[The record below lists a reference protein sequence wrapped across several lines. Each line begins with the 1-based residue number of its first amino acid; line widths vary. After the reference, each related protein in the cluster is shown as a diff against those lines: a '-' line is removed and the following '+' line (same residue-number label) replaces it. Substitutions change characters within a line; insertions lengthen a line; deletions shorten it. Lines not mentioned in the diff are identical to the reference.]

1 MSTVLLFLLSS
12 CGSGPGS
19 ESDLES
25 YLRARTLYIQGNL
38 SGARRLLEAP
48 VRGRAR
54 LPAARLLLGKTLYFQ
69 GDTAAA
75 AEELSLLVD
84 ENPHHVDATKWLARS
99 YLELSDPER
108 ARRTLA
114 AALEVS
120 SEDPELLI
128 LMGQSARELGD
139 TTLAIEYFTKAT
151 TFAPRLAA
159 GHLELAEI
167 YRAAGIAEEA
177 ARHARRAESL
187 LGEVR

>member
-1 MSTVLLFLLSS
+1 
-12 CGSGPGS
+12 
-19 ESDLES
+19 
-25 YLRARTLYIQGNL
+25 
-38 SGARRLLEAP
+38 
-48 VRGRAR
+48 
-54 LPAARLLLGKTLYFQ
+54 LLLGKTLYFQ

-84 ENPHHVDATKWLARS
+84 ENPHHVDAAKWLARS

-159 GHLELAEI
+159 GHIELAEI
-167 YRAAGIAEEA
+167 YRSAGIAEEA